1 MNRELL
7 EKPFE
12 PGQIRQREGNFGKML
27 DYIEG
32 HTVIQRLQ
40 APHADTAHFRYDDVV
55 CRPRPWMGS
64 EHARTQFPSDVVFKV
79 LCMDTQEDKNRW
91 GCIYGDNK
99 RQ

>member
-32 HTVIQRLQ
+32 HTVIQRL
-40 APHADTAHFRYDDVV
+40 
-55 CRPRPWMGS
+55 
-64 EHARTQFPSDVVFKV
+64 
-79 LCMDTQEDKNRW
+79 
-91 GCIYGDNK
+91 
-99 RQ
+99 